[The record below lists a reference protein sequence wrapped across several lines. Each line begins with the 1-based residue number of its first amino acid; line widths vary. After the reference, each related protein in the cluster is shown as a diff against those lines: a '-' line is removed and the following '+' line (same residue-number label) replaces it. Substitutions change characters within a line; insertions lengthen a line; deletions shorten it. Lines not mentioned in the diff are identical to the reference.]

1 MCAVRDAASDAG
13 VGPCRSDAVRS
24 VYTTARL
31 AAAEAPLREGVAYL
45 AACASLKDAGEDDAA

>member
-1 MCAVRDAASDAG
+1 MWCVTRRAMWVWPC
-13 VGPCRSDAVRS
+13 GPDAVRS

-45 AACASLKDAGEDDAA
+45 AACASLKGAGADDAA